1 MASFTQSSVRGGSLA
16 AALLALAGCVAAQPT
31 GPQVYAMPGAGK
43 SYEQFMGE
51 DGYCRQAASTM
62 VGPAPSAQDTT
73 NAAVGSAVVG
83 TALGAAS
90 GAAIGSVGGAVGAG
104 AAVGGAMGLLVG
116 SSIGASNAQAT
127 GGNLQRSYDIAYSQC
142 MTAKGNSVPAGQ
154 QPPPP
159 YAYGGYGYGYGGPAV
174 IVGGPVVYGGY
185 GYGYRRYGYYR
196 Y

>member
-51 DGYCRQAASTM
+51 DGYCRQAAATL
-62 VGPAPSAQDTT
+62 VGPAPDTT
-73 NAAVGSAVVG
+73 NAAVGSAVLG
-83 TALGAAS
+83 TALGAAA
-90 GAAIGSVGGAVGAG
+90 GAAIGSVGGAVGGG

-116 SSIGASNAQAT
+116 SSIGGANAQAT
-127 GGNLQRSYDIAYSQC
+127 SGNLQRSYDIAYSQC
-142 MTAKGNSVPAGQ
+142 MTAKGNSVPTGQ
-154 QPPPP
+154 QAPP
-159 YAYGGYGYGYGGPAV
+159 YGYGGYGYGYGGPAV
-174 IVGGPVVYGGY
+174 VVGGPMVYGGY
-185 GYGYRRYGYYR
+185 GYGYRRYGYYH